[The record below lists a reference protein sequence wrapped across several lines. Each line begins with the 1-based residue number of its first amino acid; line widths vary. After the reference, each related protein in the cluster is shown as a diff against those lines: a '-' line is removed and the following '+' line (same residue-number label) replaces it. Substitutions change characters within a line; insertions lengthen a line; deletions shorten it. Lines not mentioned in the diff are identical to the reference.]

1 VENGEKRANLR
12 IAIDDLQKKKIN
24 SVGVEVSF
32 IQQEEINSN
41 EDHLAEL
48 VP

>member
-1 VENGEKRANLR
+1 MV
-12 IAIDDLQKKKIN
+12 KKEQICGSRLMICKKEIN

-32 IQQEEINSN
+32 IQQGEINSN